1 MKLLIVSSCSSAK
14 ASAPANQLTKIDF
27 ENDAAGLALRH
38 QQLAPQMTEAEALYD
53 GLQHR
58 RLMSGVRGC
67 ANDPSMHIDLRIVSA
82 GYGLIKASRRI
93 APYDVTFEKMSKAAA
108 IQWGQKI
115 GIPKGFRALMS
126 QQFDLGL
133 VLLGSRYLEVC
144 DIRSDL
150 QLGGPTI
157 FLTGSSTAR
166 RLEKILPN
174 ATFWRLTNLEAKRIG
189 YPLVGLKGELTRR
202 VLLGLR
208 LGLLNDPPWPLD
220 AILDLET
227 ALDASVGSHR

>member
-1 MKLLIVSSCSSAK
+1 MKLLVISSCSSSK
-14 ASAPANQLTKIDF
+14 ASAPADQLTKIDF
-27 ENDAAGLALRH
+27 DNGANGLALRH
-38 QQLAPQMTEAEALYD
+38 QELAPQMTEAANLYA

-58 RLMSGVRGC
+58 QLMSGVRAC
-67 ANDPSMHIDLRIVSA
+67 AEDPSMQIDLRIVSA
-82 GYGLIKASRRI
+82 GYGLINGSQRI

-108 IQWGQKI
+108 VQWGQQI
-115 GIPKGFRALMS
+115 GIPEGFRAVLA

-157 FLTGSSTAR
+157 FLTGSNTAR
-166 RLEKILPN
+166 KLEKILPS
-174 ATFWRLTNLEAKRIG
+174 AEFWPLTNLEAKRAG

-202 VLLGLR
+202 ILLGLR
-208 LGLLNDPPWPLD
+208 LGVLSSPPWQLD
-220 AILDLET
+220 EIVNLEISLDE
-227 ALDASVGSHR
+227 SIGSRR